1 MQACYIWAY
10 YLWKP
15 WVSLHLA
22 PVYTTLVSFDP
33 GAVPF
38 LASAGLVAGLTAL
51 LVWQRRRWPWALALW
66 LCHLVLLASALGLT
80 EHPHY
85 PCDRYSYVPGILW
98 AVLLAATLW
107 RLRGRPMLFAGA
119 AGVLCVLLA
128 ALAAMSV
135 RQTRIWRDNVS
146 LFEYTLAALGDNSYR
161 ADIHWRLGRAY
172 AERQNLDE
180 AVNQY
185 RLSLALESKVPAH
198 FLLAQ
203 ALQAQGKADE
213 ALEQYAQV
221 LRQQPDAV
229 AHAKMAE
236 LLAARGRSREAIAHY
251 REAVRLQPGLWTVLN
266 NLAWILATD
275 PDPANRDGLAAV
287 QLAEQACVI
296 TGQREAG
303 VMCTLAAAY
312 AEAGRFDEA
321 VTTAEKAARL
331 AEQASQPE
339 LAARNRKLIE
349 LYQSGK
355 PYHEPAVPQ
364 ARITE

>member
-1 MQACYIWAY
+1 
-10 YLWKP
+10 
-15 WVSLHLA
+15 
-22 PVYTTLVSFDP
+22 
-33 GAVPF
+33 
-38 LASAGLVAGLTAL
+38 
-51 LVWQRRRWPWALALW
+51 
-66 LCHLVLLASALGLT
+66 
-80 EHPHY
+80 
-85 PCDRYSYVPGILW
+85 
-98 AVLLAATLW
+98 
-107 RLRGRPMLFAGA
+107 
-119 AGVLCVLLA
+119 
-128 ALAAMSV
+128 MSV

-146 LFEYTLAALGDNSYR
+146 LFEYTLAALGDDPYR

-180 AVNQY
+180 SVKQY

-203 ALQAQGKADE
+203 ALQAQGKAEE
-213 ALEQYAQV
+213 ALDQYAQV

-229 AHAKMAE
+229 VHAKMAE

-275 PDPANRDGLAAV
+275 RDPANRDGLAAV

-296 TGQREAG
+296 TGKREAG
-303 VMCTLAAAY
+303 VVSTLAAAY

-321 VTTAEKAARL
+321 VATAEKAARL
-331 AEQASQPE
+331 AEQAGQPE

-349 LYQSGK
+349 LYRTGK
-355 PYHEPAVPQ
+355 PYHEPAAPEM
-364 ARITE
+364 RLPSPSP